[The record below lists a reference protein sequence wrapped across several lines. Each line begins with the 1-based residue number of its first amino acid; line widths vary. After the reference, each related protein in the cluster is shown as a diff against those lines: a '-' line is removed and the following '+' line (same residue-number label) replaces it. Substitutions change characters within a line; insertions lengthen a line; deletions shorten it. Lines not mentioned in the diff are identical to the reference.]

1 MNRCTA
7 WAICPLGDTAKAIG
21 CRKPGCPIN
30 TMADIVSPFIGD
42 AERTRAYALAE
53 KNGRDNMDVSRP
65 RKIKLIENIRNWWK
79 YRNAPLTIS
88 IDDEG
93 LVILGGVVNQRV
105 IADCDVGI
113 GKDLLM
119 RKQLDVRNL
128 VNAGG
133 GTWTTESPYITT
145 SGCFENEL

>member
-1 MNRCTA
+1 
-7 WAICPLGDTAKAIG
+7 
-21 CRKPGCPIN
+21 
-30 TMADIVSPFIGD
+30 
-42 AERTRAYALAE
+42 
-53 KNGRDNMDVSRP
+53 MDVGRP
-65 RKIKLIENIRNWWK
+65 IKIKVIENVRNWWK

-88 IDDEG
+88 INDEG
-93 LVILGGVVNQRV
+93 VVILGGVVNQRV

-119 RKQLDVRNL
+119 RKPLEVLSL

-133 GTWTTESPYITT
+133 GTWTGEDQQITT

>member
-1 MNRCTA
+1 MMSQ
-7 WAICPLGDTAKAIG
+7 
-21 CRKPGCPIN
+21 N
-30 TMADIVSPFIGD
+30 TNKS
-42 AERTRAYALAE
+42 ERRAE
-53 KNGRDNMDVSRP
+53 KNGRDNMDVSSP
-65 RKIKLIENIRNWWK
+65 RKIKVIENIRNWWK

-105 IADCDVGI
+105 IADCDIGI

-133 GTWTTESPYITT
+133 GTWTTESPHITT
-145 SGCFENEL
+145 SGCFENFSRYRTSEPVERLGANYEHPGDRHHAQRRPESTNKSER